1 MRLHSM
7 LQYLYGLAKA
17 QSDQVDVLFERIL
30 QQAKAP
36 EVEQDRE
43 LWQSIGIPA
52 ARGVLAHA
60 REEHQLAAECLAK
73 VRSRLVEIGGS
84 HAQRDLFDQ
93 LLLDSLWQSSQWE
106 AAQKQLSIRQ
116 RYEPHNPVIQRR
128 LKQLQTRFSAR

>member
-1 MRLHSM
+1 

-60 REEHQLAAECLAK
+60 REEHHLAAECLVARIPMAVQPMGGCAK
-73 VRSRLVEIGGS
+73 ATVDTAAVR
-84 HAQRDLFDQ
+84 
-93 LLLDSLWQSSQWE
+93 
-106 AAQKQLSIRQ
+106 AAQSRDPATA
-116 RYEPHNPVIQRR
+116 EPTSNSVQ
-128 LKQLQTRFSAR
+128 